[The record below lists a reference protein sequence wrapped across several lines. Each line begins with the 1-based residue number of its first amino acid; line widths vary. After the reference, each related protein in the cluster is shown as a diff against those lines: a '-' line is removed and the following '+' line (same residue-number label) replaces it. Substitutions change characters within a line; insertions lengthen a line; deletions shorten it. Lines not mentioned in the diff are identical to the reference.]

1 MKKVNGMIDVG
12 GKKETERMAR
22 AKARVLLNKELIE
35 KIKHNTIPK
44 GNVLEV
50 ARVAAIMAVKK
61 TEDLIPHCHNIGI
74 EYANVEYIVKES
86 SLLVESVVKTTAK
99 TGVEMEAMVACS
111 IAALTVY
118 DMCKMF
124 TKSIEITDIYLV
136 EKGGGKSGVYR
147 RETK

>member
-111 IAALTVY
+111 IAALTV
-118 DMCKMF
+118 
-124 TKSIEITDIYLV
+124 
-136 EKGGGKSGVYR
+136 
-147 RETK
+147 